1 MVTIVSTLKNLSE
14 TPILIEICSGFGNEY
29 EYTAN
34 NIFRRKISP
43 PCPKC
48 GCRMVDNGFNEY
60 TKSGLGAV
68 KIGKYLCKQCNE
80 TPEEDR
86 SIWEKI
92 KTEFIVWKM

>member
-1 MVTIVSTLKNLSE
+1 
-14 TPILIEICSGFGNEY
+14 
-29 EYTAN
+29 
-34 NIFRRKISP
+34 
-43 PCPKC
+43 
-48 GCRMVDNGFNEY
+48 MVDNGFNEY

-92 KTEFIVWKM
+92 KTEFFNQLGLMLMSRDLSG